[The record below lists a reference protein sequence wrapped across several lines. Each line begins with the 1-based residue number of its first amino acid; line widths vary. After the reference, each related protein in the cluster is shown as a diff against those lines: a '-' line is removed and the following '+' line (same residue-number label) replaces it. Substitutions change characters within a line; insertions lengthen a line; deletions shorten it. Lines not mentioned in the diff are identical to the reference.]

1 MNKII
6 ETRTSSTTVYSSIPL
21 PFLEFTSFT
30 LTFPHKTKTEVK
42 NRAKKEK
49 EYRHRKILVVYN
61 KNHFCPIHHWTILHE
76 TNVMWIERHE
86 WGLWKLFMIHLSTK
100 IEVEGKLI
108 NKTKCKV
115 QLIPCYWRKFNK
127 KKKSKVKHHN
137 FY

>member
-1 MNKII
+1 MNIILKTRLKIH
-6 ETRTSSTTVYSSIPL
+6 EQDYWDENSTTISRIHKL
-21 PFLEFTSFT
+21 HT

-42 NRAKKEK
+42 NRGKKEK

-115 QLIPCYWRKFNK
+115 QLIPFYW
-127 KKKSKVKHHN
+127 
-137 FY
+137 